1 MTIGTVYILL
11 GIIKAFIDI
20 IEKCIVA
27 AGVILLLLSFAYG
40 IYDRIGRRRKM
51 PVKIATTIKEVDLTS
66 LKPPAIVIYDHPSDY
81 PKHYVARVFDGDKP
95 TDTIMLNKS
104 LGAIYDDISD
114 NTDMVF
120 ISRGVE
126 DDPCIEGVWM

>member
-20 IEKCIVA
+20 IEKGIVA

-40 IYDRIGRRRKM
+40 IHDRFRRKGKM
-51 PVKIATTIKEVDLTS
+51 PVKLATTIKEVDLTN
-66 LKPPAIVIYDHPSDY
+66 LKVPAIVIYDHPSDY

-104 LGAIYDDISD
+104 LGSIYDDISD
-114 NTDMVF
+114 NTDMIF
-120 ISRGVE
+120 ISRGPE

>member
-1 MTIGTVYILL
+1 MTAGTLYILFE
-11 GIIKAFIDI
+11 IINRFINTF
-20 IEKCIVA
+20 EKGIVA

-66 LKPPAIVIYDHPSDY
+66 LKTPAIVIYDHPSDY

-95 TDTIMLNKS
+95 TDTIMLNES

-120 ISRGVE
+120 ISRGPE